1 MLPTPI
7 THFSEIEQA
16 MADSVSKFANEAVLP
31 KVREMDEAE
40 EMDPSIV

>member
-16 MADSVSKFANEAVLP
+16 MADAVSKFANEDILP
-31 KVREMDEAE
+31 KVRAMD
-40 EMDPSIV
+40 